1 MGKIILIEGTDCSG
15 KETQSK
21 MLIDALKKEGY
32 QVESF
37 DFPHYDSPTGR
48 IIGGPYLGK
57 KEICDGWFPEGAAN
71 VDAKVASLYYAADR
85 RYHLEKLKQMLQ
97 ENDVLVLDRYVFSN
111 MAHQGGKIFDTEERH
126 KMYNFIETLEFN
138 LLDLPRPDMV
148 IFLYMPYEQAC
159 ILKQGRVS
167 LDQHETNKEHLL
179 HAEKTYLELAK
190 LYNFKQV
197 NCAPEGNIRTR
208 ENISEE
214 VKTLAKTIL

>member
-21 MLIDALKKEGY
+21 MLIDALKEEGY

-167 LDQHETNKEHLL
+167 LDQLETNKEHLL